1 MQEKILLSEA
11 NNFMSNWVSNY
22 KQEQQ
27 NNKYQGMLDS
37 FSKEELVKNY
47 EELLYEKFEL
57 EKEVN
62 LLKKENQLLKRENE
76 KLQISL
82 LVSDVIK

>member
-1 MQEKILLSEA
+1 MQEKILLSEV
-11 NNFMSNWVSNY
+11 NNFMFNWVSNY
-22 KQEQQ
+22 KQEQE
-27 NNKYQGMLDS
+27 NNKYQVMLDS
-37 FSKEELVKNY
+37 FSKEELAKNY

-62 LLKKENQLLKRENE
+62 LLKKENQLLKRKNE

-82 LVSDVIK
+82 LVSDVIN